1 MKSPQAITAGMK
13 VKVYRNLR
21 NKCLSIQYKGK
32 VIAHVDSITLC
43 GVTFK
48 VSQLARARVLETKQK
63 NVHAFV
69 CGTVITSALPNWL
82 LKESVMYNPYKYAQF
97 TSLLTGE
104 SVLSAD
110 VCTVRTSGILI

>member
-1 MKSPQAITAGMK
+1 MKSPKQALTAGMK

-21 NKCLSIQYKGK
+21 NKCLSVQFQGR
-32 VIAHVDSITLC
+32 VIAHVDSVTLE

-48 VSQLARARVLETKQK
+48 VSQSARRRVLETKQK

-69 CGTVITSALPNWL
+69 CGIISSATRELVEP
-82 LKESVMYNPYKYAQF
+82 VTYNPYKYAQF

-110 VCTVRTSGILI
+110 FCTVKTSGILI

>member
-1 MKSPQAITAGMK
+1 MK

-21 NKCLSIQYKGK
+21 NKCLSVQYKGK

-48 VSQLARARVLETKQK
+48 VSQSARARVLETKQK

-69 CGTVITSALPNWL
+69 CGVISSATPE
-82 LKESVMYNPYKYAQF
+82 LKESVTYNPYKYTQF

-110 VCTVRTSGILI
+110 VCTVKTSGILI